1 MEDLKLTSSEKC
13 PLCGGDVLLGEC
25 SSCGYAL
32 PDTEQLSAPYDFDPE
47 NVLFG
52 EAAEEADD
60 DDIPSIGV
68 PDISA
73 LPTLS
78 QRREAERLK
87 KQEAKKAE
95 AENAANKP
103 FVPYTKP
110 DYGET
115 VTPAKPVDTS
125 EMPARAVRA
134 VSDFV
139 VQHWWKLLITV
150 ILPSV
155 GYGFAFFYFVINRDN
170 DKDRKKSELF
180 FAGAMLLT
188 AILLQAFKWDPTG
201 IDTIIQYFILNFLT
215 RGRGYRY
222 LK

>member
-1 MEDLKLTSSEKC
+1 M
-13 PLCGGDVLLGEC
+13 GEC

-32 PDTEQLSAPYDFDPE
+32 PDTEQLSAPYDFDPD

-52 EAAEEADD
+52 EAAEADDD

-78 QRREAERLK
+78 QRREAMRLK
-87 KQEAKKAE
+87 KQEEKKAE

-110 DYGET
+110 DYGE
-115 VTPAKPVDTS
+115 PAKPAAPVDTS
-125 EMPARAVRA
+125 EMPVRAVKT

-139 VQHWWKLLITV
+139 VQHWWKILITV

-180 FAGAMLLT
+180 FAGAILLT
-188 AILLQAFKWDPTG
+188 TILLQAVKWDPTG
-201 IDTIIQYFILNFLT
+201 FDILIQYLIRNMLT
-215 RGRGYRY
+215 RGRHYR
-222 LK
+222 

>member
-1 MEDLKLTSSEKC
+1 M
-13 PLCGGDVLLGEC
+13 GEC

-32 PDTEQLSAPYDFDPE
+32 PDTEQLSAPYDFDPD

-52 EAAEEADD
+52 EAAEADDD

-78 QRREAERLK
+78 QRREAMRLK
-87 KQEAKKAE
+87 KQEEKKAE

-110 DYGET
+110 DYGESAK
-115 VTPAKPVDTS
+115 PAAPVDTS
-125 EMPARAVRA
+125 EMPVRAVKA

-139 VQHWWKLLITV
+139 VQHWWKILITV

-180 FAGAMLLT
+180 FAGAILLT
-188 AILLQAFKWDPTG
+188 TILLQAVKWDPTG
-201 IDTIIQYFILNFLT
+201 FDILIQYLIRNMLT
-215 RGRGYRY
+215 RGRHYR
-222 LK
+222 

>member
-1 MEDLKLTSSEKC
+1 M
-13 PLCGGDVLLGEC
+13 GEC

-32 PDTEQLSAPYDFDPE
+32 PDTDKLSAPYDFNPD

-52 EAAEEADD
+52 EAAATADDD

-78 QRREAERLK
+78 QRREAVRLK
-87 KQEAKKAE
+87 KQEEKKAE
-95 AENAANKP
+95 SENAANKP

-110 DYGET
+110 DYGA
-115 VTPAKPVDTS
+115 PAEPVDMS
-125 EMPARAVRA
+125 EMPARAVKA

-139 VQHWWKLLITV
+139 FHHWWKFLAAAV
-150 ILPSV
+150 IPSF
-155 GYGFAFFYFVINRDN
+155 GYVFAFFYFVINK
-170 DKDRKKSELF
+170 DKDGKKSELVL
-180 FAGAMLLT
+180 AGAMLLT